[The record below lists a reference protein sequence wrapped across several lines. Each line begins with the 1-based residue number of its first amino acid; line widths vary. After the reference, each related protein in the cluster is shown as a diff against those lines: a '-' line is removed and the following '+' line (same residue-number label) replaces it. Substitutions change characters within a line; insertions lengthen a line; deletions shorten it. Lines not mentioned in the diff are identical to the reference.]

1 MDIVDV
7 DEALKD
13 DSFIFLEDKT
23 HDDISNILQQWKS
36 NNGIPPSNNTS
47 HQPQQQEQAYKY
59 DSRTFTRPKRKSAQN
74 LELQFTNSTN
84 APQYQPNNQHQQ
96 NMINTQPDNPML
108 NLEIGGLVTNMH
120 KSFLQ
125 DTSPPPFASMDASMD
140 RMNNS
145 LITSA
150 DFSNINFLQSTNCM
164 DFGGPDAVGFTNFN
178 LTGKVTSEGYSLSD
192 MIRDRK
198 ALESLTM
205 SSDGTLIKD
214 SHIGQID
221 DISLTL
227 SKTASGCSTMDN
239 STESVEAINRTVEII
254 NSNMDRTFNGGVQLE
269 LATCHGSKTIGNN
282 SSGSQIP
289 SALQRTMVLSDEM
302 IGDITYNLVE
312 NSMYASIPS
321 EQASVTQNF
330 GETHNSEQSLSVTQ
344 NFGEI
349 QNSSNENTSK
359 PASVLDETIC
369 LSTGGGGGDSGTAN
383 IKAGNSTFDCQNI
396 TPDTRCETP
405 EGVEKNTAAM
415 KYYES
420 TPHASS
426 VRYNK
431 HHYTP
436 TLKMVC
442 DVNISPIVGTPTNAP
457 HNATRVLNDTFE
469 NDQHRLNKTN
479 NIINTNTFSG
489 KLPLMTTVEMIENI
503 ENPTFDK
510 TFKRLE
516 QPSPA
521 SLEMKN
527 VMDLAQAEANL
538 LASNNNEEEFD
549 HMLDEFSRVELNAEQ
564 LKMKKSLDSIKRRFN
579 YGPNREKSQ
588 HREISREAKDMRDM
602 MRVSADILGEEDHS
616 SKDYLNMT
624 MDIATQDKDEFKKSK
639 EHLVESPHAL
649 SETSSDVV
657 RSPLKDSVTT
667 SSISDSKISNGL
679 SLSSVSNASTGGERL
694 LSRRSRLYDDFNMS
708 TLSSS
713 SMHGTKV
720 SLGSSFTVHKEGDV
734 IGDIRPNITN
744 ETEHLSGQNPLEM
757 VQEKTESTAE
767 ELSNVSNQ
775 ISDNVKES
783 LSTGQYRLAEKRERD
798 RDRFKTIKINKNRN
812 GDSGCGDGL
821 SGSELNVPCIDDYAI
836 EVNVESAEDSE
847 QSNQRFSRR
856 DQTASPVFNN
866 NKSEVEMNNTNKTT
880 SKINPNFL
888 TYKKPK
894 DKQQPNIR
902 NLPEVAPAP
911 TTACVAPD
919 VASSKPRSLS
929 RPRYL
934 SGLTK
939 FSAVSKATSADELEK
954 SIPRQ
959 TNLNATT
966 SALNV
971 GLSKGSSAANVSLN
985 RTQIGGPTEKQSGEL
1000 KSPMGIKSKS
1010 FHNLSSHHTYA
1021 SASNNTTGGGLTT
1034 TKSFGLKK
1042 PSATGISTE
1051 KLAKTNPNRN
1061 SCLLNPSS
1069 NQTPI
1074 MQQKSDESVFKVPK
1088 LVSGIRVP
1096 GAAIQGGLAAKRA
1109 GLVRPSSGYYSL
1121 TVTAKGVQPATSDA
1135 DCDAGRHSPTDSM
1148 SSASSRG
1155 SAQSLNKTTVVK
1167 SSGTSNSSNTTKT
1180 NATAALTKITIGSTG
1195 IPKPSGLRP
1204 PSNIKRSG
1212 LPRPS
1217 SFIKTD
1223 K

>member
-1 MDIVDV
+1 MDIIDV

-36 NNGIPPSNNTS
+36 NNVIPPLNNTS
-47 HQPQQQEQAYKY
+47 SHSQPQPQQQQQEQAYKY

-84 APQYQPNNQHQQ
+84 TSQYQTNNHHQQ
-96 NMINTQPDNPML
+96 NAMHSQPDNPMF

-125 DTSPPPFASMDASMD
+125 DTSPPPFSSMDASMD

-150 DFSNINFLQSTNCM
+150 DFSNINFLQSTNSL
-164 DFGGPDAVGFTNFN
+164 DFGGSDAVGFSNFN
-178 LTGKVTSEGYSLSD
+178 LTGKVTNDGYSLSD

-239 STESVEAINRTVEII
+239 STESVEANNRTVEIV

-269 LATCHGSKTIGNN
+269 LASCHGLKT
-282 SSGSQIP
+282 SGSNSGGNQIP
-289 SALQRTMVLSDEM
+289 NALQRTMILSDEM

-321 EQASVTQNF
+321 DQA
-330 GETHNSEQSLSVTQ
+330 LSVTQ
-344 NFGEI
+344 NYGDT
-349 QNSSNENTSK
+349 QNSAKENK
-359 PASVLDETIC
+359 PAAVLDETIC
-369 LSTGGGGGDSGTAN
+369 LSTASGGADSVTEN
-383 IKAGNSTFDCQNI
+383 VKAGNSTFECQNI

-405 EGVEKNTAAM
+405 EGVEKNIATM
-415 KYYES
+415 KNYMS

-436 TLKMVC
+436 TLKMVY
-442 DVNISPIVGTPTNAP
+442 DGNISPIVPPTGA
-457 HNATRVLNDTFE
+457 NATRVLNETFE
-469 NDQHRLNKTN
+469 NNQHKAINDQMNKTN
-479 NIINTNTFSG
+479 IIY
-489 KLPLMTTVEMIENI
+489 
-503 ENPTFDK
+503 PTFDK
-510 TFKRLE
+510 NLKHLE
-516 QPSPA
+516 QPSP

-549 HMLDEFSRVELNAEQ
+549 HMLDEFSKVELNAEQ

-579 YGPNREKSQ
+579 YGPNRDKSQ
-588 HREISREAKDMRDM
+588 QREISREAKDMRDM

-624 MDIATQDKDEFKKSK
+624 MDIVTQDDCKKSK

-649 SETSSDVV
+649 SETSSDVIK
-657 RSPLKDSVTT
+657 SPLKDSVTT
-667 SSISDSKISNGL
+667 SSITDSKISNGL
-679 SLSSVSNASTGGERL
+679 SLSSVSTASTGGERL

-720 SLGSSFTVHKEGDV
+720 SLGSSFTVHKEDDA

-744 ETEHLSGQNPLEM
+744 ETENLSGQNPLEM
-757 VQEKTESTAE
+757 VQEKTESMPETQST
-767 ELSNVSNQ
+767 LSTQ
-775 ISDNVKES
+775 HSDNAKES
-783 LSTGQYRLAEKRERD
+783 TPGQYRLVEKRERD

-812 GDSGCGDGL
+812 GDAGCGDGL
-821 SGSELNVPCIDDYAI
+821 SGFELNVPCIDDYAI
-836 EVNVESAEDSE
+836 DVNVESAEDSE
-847 QSNQRFSRR
+847 QMNQRFSRR

-866 NKSEVEMNNTNKTT
+866 NKSEVETNITNKST

-894 DKQQPNIR
+894 DKLQTNIR

-911 TTACVAPD
+911 TAVPVAPE

-985 RTQIGGPTEKQSGEL
+985 RTQVGGPNEKQSGEL

-1021 SASNNTTGGGLTT
+1021 NNTGGGLQAP
-1034 TKSFGLKK
+1034 KSFGLKK

-1051 KLAKTNPNRN
+1051 KLAKANPNRN

-1069 NQTPI
+1069 NQMPNT
-1074 MQQKSDESVFKVPK
+1074 QQKSDESVFKVPK
-1088 LVSGIRVP
+1088 LVSGIRAP
-1096 GAAIQGGLAAKRA
+1096 GAAMQGGAAAKRA
-1109 GLVRPSSGYYSL
+1109 GLARPSSGYYSL
-1121 TVTAKGVQPATSDA
+1121 TVTAKGMQPAASNA
-1135 DCDAGRHSPTDSM
+1135 DCEAGRQSPTDSM

-1155 SAQSLNKTTVVK
+1155 SAQSLNKTTVIK
-1167 SSGTSNSSNTTKT
+1167 TTGTSNNSNALKSNT
-1180 NATAALTKITIGSTG
+1180 TAALTKITIGSTG

>member
-36 NNGIPPSNNTS
+36 NNCIPPSNNTS

-84 APQYQPNNQHQQ
+84 NPQYQPNNQHQ
-96 NMINTQPDNPML
+96 QPDNPML

-125 DTSPPPFASMDASMD
+125 DTSPPPFSSMDASMD

-150 DFSNINFLQSTNCM
+150 DFSNINFLQSTNSL
-164 DFGGPDAVGFTNFN
+164 DFGAPDAVGFNNFN
-178 LTGKVTSEGYSLSD
+178 LTGKVTNDGYSLSD

-239 STESVEAINRTVEII
+239 STESVEANNRTVEII
-254 NSNMDRTFNGGVQLE
+254 NSDMDRTFNGGVQLE
-269 LATCHGSKTIGNN
+269 LAACHGLRSTDN
-282 SSGSQIP
+282 SSGNNHIP
-289 SALQRTMVLSDEM
+289 KVLQRTMVLSDEM

-321 EQASVTQNF
+321 EQA
-330 GETHNSEQSLSVTQ
+330 LSVTQ
-344 NFGEI
+344 NYP
-349 QNSSNENTSK
+349 QNVPNENSSK

-369 LSTGGGGGDSGTAN
+369 LSTGGEGDSGSTN
-383 IKAGNSTFDCQNI
+383 VKTGNSTFECQNN

-405 EGVEKNTAAM
+405 EGVEKNIAPM
-415 KYYES
+415 KFYES
-420 TPHASS
+420 TPHASN

-436 TLKMVC
+436 TLKRVC
-442 DVNISPIVGTPTNAP
+442 DVNISPIVATSTHVDVP
-457 HNATRVLNDTFE
+457 HNATRILNETFE
-469 NDQHRLNKTN
+469 NDPNKLNKPN
-479 NIINTNTFSG
+479 NIINTNTFCG

-516 QPSPA
+516 QQSPA

-549 HMLDEFSRVELNAEQ
+549 HMLDEFSKVELNAEQ

-579 YGPNREKSQ
+579 YGPNRDKSQ
-588 HREISREAKDMRDM
+588 NREISREAKDMRDM
-602 MRVSADILGEEDHS
+602 LRASADILGEDDHS

-624 MDIATQDKDEFKKSK
+624 MDIATQEKEELKKSK
-639 EHLVESPHAL
+639 EHLIESPNAL
-649 SETSSDVV
+649 SETSSDVIK
-657 RSPLKDSVTT
+657 SPLKDSVTT
-667 SSISDSKISNGL
+667 SSITDSKISNGL
-679 SLSSVSNASTGGERL
+679 TLSSVSSASNGGERL

-713 SMHGTKV
+713 SMHGNKI
-720 SLGSSFTVHKEGDV
+720 SLGSSFTVHKEDDN
-734 IGDIRPNITN
+734 ISDIRPNITS
-744 ETEHLSGQNPLEM
+744 ETEHLSGQIPLEM

-767 ELSNVSNQ
+767 VSSSNLSNQNL
-775 ISDNVKES
+775 DNVKES
-783 LSTGQYRLAEKRERD
+783 ISAISQYRLAEKRERD
-798 RDRFKTIKINKNRN
+798 RDRFKTIKINKNRS
-812 GDSGCGDGL
+812 GDSGCGDVP
-821 SGSELNVPCIDDYAI
+821 SGSELNVPCIDDYPVDVD
-836 EVNVESAEDSE
+836 VNVKSGKDSE
-847 QSNQRFSRR
+847 QSNQRYSRR

-866 NKSEVEMNNTNKTT
+866 NKSEEEMNVANKST

-894 DKQQPNIR
+894 DKQQSNIR
-902 NLPEVAPAP
+902 NLPEVAPAA
-911 TTACVAPD
+911 TNLSVAPE

-939 FSAVSKATSADELEK
+939 LSAVNKATSADELEK

-959 TNLNATT
+959 SNLNATT
-966 SALNV
+966 SALNI
-971 GLSKGSSAANVSLN
+971 GMTKGSSAANVSLN
-985 RTQIGGPTEKQSGEL
+985 RTQIVGSNEKQTGEL

-1021 SASNNTTGGGLTT
+1021 SASNNIVGGVGGLPAPKT
-1034 TKSFGLKK
+1034 FGLKK

-1051 KLAKTNPNRN
+1051 KLTKTNSNRN
-1061 SCLLNPSS
+1061 SSLITPSS
-1069 NQTPI
+1069 NQQQIT
-1074 MQQKSDESVFKVPK
+1074 QQKSDDSVFKVPK
-1088 LVSGIRVP
+1088 LVSGIRAP
-1096 GAAIQGGLAAKRA
+1096 GAATQVGAASKRV

-1121 TVTAKGVQPATSDA
+1121 TVTAKGVQPAVTDA
-1135 DCDAGRHSPTDSM
+1135 DCDGGRNSPTDSM
-1148 SSASSRG
+1148 SSASSKG
-1155 SAQSLNKTTVVK
+1155 SAQSLNKTTIVK
-1167 SSGTSNSSNTTKT
+1167 TAGVSTNAPTVKT
-1180 NATAALTKITIGSTG
+1180 NATPALTKITIGSTG
-1195 IPKPSGLRP
+1195 IPKPSGLKP